1 MYSRGPCR
9 CLPRSWEQRFPLWNC
24 RELLNKKEE
33 SIMLIKVSS
42 ALHIGLETVGVDVEI
57 NMASRGLPGFDIVG
71 LPSKAVDES
80 KERVR
85 TAILNSQIEFP
96 AQKITVNLAPAD
108 IPKEGSFYDLP
119 IAVGILSAVLDFRIP
134 KNTLFFGELS
144 LDGSLRHTKGALL
157 LALFAKEFGYTHLF
171 VPKDSANEAAAIP
184 EIQVYPVQH
193 LAEVVEHLAGRYK
206 LQPIV
211 HAKTARSRG
220 EGAAVAEF
228 DMAEILGQEQAKR
241 AMEIAAAG
249 GHNILM
255 VGSPG
260 AGKTMLARALP
271 GILPSL
277 NQIESLEVTKIY
289 SASGNIPAGG
299 ALLSVRPFRAP
310 HHSTSLVGLVGGGS
324 KPQPGEISLAHRGV
338 LFLDEFNEFPRAVLE
353 ALRQPLE
360 DGTVTIAR
368 SLRRVQYPAQFML
381 VASANP
387 CPCGYLN
394 HPKKPCICS
403 PREVQKYQKRT
414 SGPILDRIDLHVEVP
429 AVEVDDLAQH
439 FSAGQEGAGLAPE
452 TSQKIRER
460 IQQARDIQQQR
471 FSSDNIRVNAEMK
484 NAHLKQHV
492 KLTPAV
498 EQILRQAANRFQLSA
513 RSYFRMQKIARTI
526 ADLDGVSEIAVKHMA
541 EALQYRPKI
550 NNEE

>member
-1 MYSRGPCR
+1 
-9 CLPRSWEQRFPLWNC
+9 
-24 RELLNKKEE
+24 
-33 SIMLIKVSS
+33 MLIKIAS

-71 LPSKAVDES
+71 LPSKAVEES

-85 TAILNSQIEFP
+85 TAIVNSHIEFP

-119 IAVGILSAVLDFRIP
+119 IAVGVLSAVLDFRIP
-134 KNTLFFGELS
+134 EKALFFGELS
-144 LDGSLRHTKGALL
+144 LDGSLRHTKGVLL
-157 LALFAKEFGYTHLF
+157 LALYAREFGYTHLF
-171 VPKDSANEAAAIP
+171 VPKDSVNEAAVIP
-184 EIQVYPVQH
+184 EITVYPVAH
-193 LAEVVEHLAGRYK
+193 LAEVVEHLAGRYA
-206 LQPIV
+206 LQPV
-211 HAKTARSRG
+211 STPPSSLLS
-220 EGAAVAEF
+220 EDPPSAEF

-255 VGSPG
+255 IGSPG

-277 NQIESLEVTKIY
+277 SETESLEVTKIY

-299 ALLSVRPFRAP
+299 GLLSVRPFRAP
-310 HHSTSLVGLVGGGS
+310 HHSTSLVGLIGGGT

-338 LFLDEFNEFPRAVLE
+338 LFLDEFNEFPRSVLE

-360 DGTVTIAR
+360 DGHVAISR

-403 PREVQKYQKRT
+403 PREIQKYRKRA

-429 AVEVDDLAQH
+429 AVEVDDLAQDRETE
-439 FSAGQEGAGLAPE
+439 GQRELSSG
-452 TSQKIRER
+452 IRKR
-460 IQQARDIQQQR
+460 IQQARHIQQER
-471 FSSDNIRVNAEMK
+471 FLRENIHVNAEMK
-484 NAHLKQHV
+484 NAHLKQYAR
-492 KLTPAV
+492 LSSEV
-498 EQILRQAANRFQLSA
+498 ERILRQAANRFQLSA
-513 RSYFRMQKIARTI
+513 RSYFRMHKIARTI
-526 ADLDGVSEIAVKHMA
+526 ADLEGASEIAVHHMA
-541 EALQYRPKI
+541 EALQYRSKT
-550 NNEE
+550 NDEQ